1 MMTKASLPVKHT
13 IRKALIQ
20 EVPEIRR
27 MLAEFAKVGD
37 VLPRTLANLYS
48 QVRDYFVFLEPSG
61 TLAGTAALH
70 ISWDGLGE
78 IRSLV
83 VAPDHQGQ
91 GIGSRLVQSC
101 LEEARQL
108 GLKQVFALTTSPAYF
123 QRFGFRLFPRE
134 DLPPIVWADCV
145 DCVKF
150 PDCDEI
156 PMMLDLPL
164 AVDENLT

>member
-1 MMTKASLPVKHT
+1 M
-13 IRKALIQ
+13 IRKAKIT
-20 EVPEIRR
+20 EIPEIRR
-27 MLAEFAKVGD
+27 MLAEAARVGE

-48 QVRDYFVFLEPSG
+48 QVRDYSVLRADDGPLIG
-61 TLAGTAALH
+61 VVALH
-70 ISWDGLGE
+70 VSWDTLGE

-83 VAPDHQGQ
+83 VSPEHQGR
-91 GIGSRLVQSC
+91 GIGSSLVQSC

-108 GLKQVFALTTSPAYF
+108 GLRQVFVLTASPEYF
-123 QRFGFRLFPRE
+123 QRFGFRMFPRE

-156 PMMLDLPL
+156 PLMLDL
-164 AVDENLT
+164 

>member
-1 MMTKASLPVKHT
+1 M
-13 IRKALIQ
+13 IRKAKIT

-27 MLAEFAKVGD
+27 MLSEFAKVGE

-48 QVRDYFVFLEPSG
+48 QVRDYCVYRLDEGPLIG
-61 TLAGTAALH
+61 VAALH
-70 ISWDGLGE
+70 ISWDGLAE

-83 VAPDHQGQ
+83 VLPEHQGR
-91 GIGSRLVQSC
+91 GIGSSLVKSC

-108 GLKQVFALTTSPAYF
+108 GLRQVFVLTATPQYF

-134 DLPPIVWADCV
+134 ELPPIVWADCV

-150 PDCDEI
+150 PDCDEV
-156 PMMLDLPL
+156 PLMLDL
-164 AVDENLT
+164 

>member
-1 MMTKASLPVKHT
+1 M
-13 IRKALIQ
+13 IRKAKIT

-27 MLAEFAKVGD
+27 ILAEAAKIGE

-48 QVRDYFVFLEPSG
+48 QVRDYSVYRHDDGPII
-61 TLAGTAALH
+61 AVAALH
-70 ISWDGLGE
+70 VSWDDLGE

-83 VAPDHQGQ
+83 VSPQYQGR
-91 GIGSRLVQSC
+91 GLGSDMVRSC

-108 GLKQVFALTTSPAYF
+108 GLRRVFVLTASPGYF
-123 QRFGFRLFPRE
+123 ERFGFRLFPRE

-156 PMMLDLPL
+156 SMMLDL
-164 AVDENLT
+164 